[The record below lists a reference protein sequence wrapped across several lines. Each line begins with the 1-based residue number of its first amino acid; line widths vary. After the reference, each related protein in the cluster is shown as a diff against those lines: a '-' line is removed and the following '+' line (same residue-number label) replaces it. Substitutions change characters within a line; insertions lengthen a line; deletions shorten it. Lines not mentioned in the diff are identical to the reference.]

1 VVNNGDEIPLFTVNR
16 FWEKPTLSKARE
28 LMMKG
33 GLWNT
38 FVTIGQA
45 GAFLELLFST
55 IPVAMAEIAAA
66 LARGDLERIYREM
79 EMIDFSKDVLSLEP
93 RRLLVIPK
101 AISGWADLGNPDR
114 VIETLVENKIEPEW
128 LREMR
133 VVDVAPVH
141 DLSLAP
147 ALHTSGRAD
156 ALINVRKG
164 PS

>member
-1 VVNNGDEIPLFTVNR
+1 
-16 FWEKPTLSKARE
+16 
-28 LMMKG
+28 M
-33 GLWNT
+33 
-38 FVTIGQA
+38 A

-55 IPVAMAEIAAA
+55 IPAAMAEIAAA

-93 RRLLVIPK
+93 RRLLVIPE
-101 AISGWADLGNPDR
+101 AISGWADLGKPDR

-141 DLSLAP
+141 DLSRAT
-147 ALHTSGRAD
+147 ALHTRGRAD